1 MKKLLLTWV
10 IVLLTFGL
18 GWAQTENT
26 FVQTFIPEEDCYFAV
41 FALNAN
47 ATVNTWDE
55 PTIKITYTLK
65 NLPEANNTDKVFHQ
79 VEMQFY
85 EEERVM
91 IFELPNQD
99 KAVLNNAEK
108 MVEFLEVEILIP
120 NGIKY
125 HVVPTALHP
134 LL

>member
-10 IVLLTFGL
+10 IVFLTIGL

-26 FVQTFIPEEDCYFAV
+26 LVQNFTPEEDCYFAV
-41 FALNAN
+41 FALEGPT
-47 ATVNTWDE
+47 TVKTWDA
-55 PTIKITYTLK
+55 PTIKIVYTVK
-65 NLPEANNTDKVFHQ
+65 TEKDNKEIGNHQ
-79 VEMQFY
+79 IEMQFY

-91 IFELPNQD
+91 IFELPNQEKD
-99 KAVLNNAEK
+99 VLMNVE
-108 MVEFLEVEILIP
+108 MVGKILEVEVFVP

-125 HVVPTALHP
+125 HIVPTNLHP